1 MKKIESRI
9 SDDAYQKIKESGD
22 TFYNFTQKA
31 IYEKIEN
38 DKQKN
43 TFKDLQKAF
52 LEENQKIL
60 LEQNQQMLLN
70 VIKEQLQ
77 NINIQRNIFDEMH
90 DMDKKYRADSREAIS
105 KIATAIKSISDK
117 VGQ

>member
-9 SDDAYQKIKESGD
+9 SDDAYKIIKESGE

-31 IYEKIEN
+31 IYEKLEN

-43 TFKDLQKAF
+43 MLKDLQKAF
-52 LEENQKIL
+52 LEDTKKVL

-77 NINIQRNIFDEMH
+77 NISIQRNIFDEMH
-90 DMDKKYRADSREAIS
+90 NMDKKYREDSREAIS
-105 KIATAIKSISDK
+105 KIATAIKSISEK